1 MDLSKIG
8 NFIAKSRKEK
18 GLTQKELAD
27 KLNLSEKTISKLE
40 RGRGF
45 PDINLIL
52 PLCKVLEID
61 VNELLTGEKLDNETY
76 RKKLM
81 KI

>member
-8 NFIAKSRKEK
+8 NFIAKCRKDK

-27 KLNLSEKTISKLE
+27 KLDLSEKTICKRE
-40 RGRGF
+40 RGGGF
-45 PDINLIL
+45 PDVNLIL
-52 PLCKVLEID
+52 SLCKVLEID

-76 RKKLM
+76 RKKSR
-81 KI
+81 

>member
-8 NFIAKSRKEK
+8 NFIAKSRKDK

-27 KLNLSEKTISKLE
+27 KLDLSEKTICKRE

-45 PDINLIL
+45 PDANFII
-52 PLCKVLEID
+52 
-61 VNELLTGEKLDNETY
+61 
-76 RKKLM
+76 M
-81 KI
+81 

>member
-8 NFIAKSRKEK
+8 NFIAKSRKDK

-27 KLNLSEKTISKLE
+27 KLDLSEKTICKWE

-45 PDINLIL
+45 PDANFII
-52 PLCKVLEID
+52 
-61 VNELLTGEKLDNETY
+61 
-76 RKKLM
+76 M
-81 KI
+81 